1 MSDIT
6 FYSNPGTN
14 DYKVVMLEEALISW
28 VINKVTMGKNNKKA
42 PKPATE
48 IKAKATSDS
57 DLAMYFQFWK

>member
-1 MSDIT
+1 
-6 FYSNPGTN
+6 
-14 DYKVVMLEEALISW
+14 MLEEALISW